1 MSSNPLRYLW
11 TPFRGWFVIF
21 SYSGEKSDAWFR
33 RALSYVVRS
42 DRVLLSCLPLF
53 MDEIDQRDGLVVA
66 LYAKV
71 GIGPTRF
78 DVSISRSHS
87 SEPSV
92 NGFDALSGVL
102 SSVARVFDFEAYDY
116 EDCKEYRADFERL
129 LFGPCA
135 VSLDTGRRY
144 FTFHKNLQY
153 DAANRSRTEF
163 VSPSSQ

>member
-1 MSSNPLRYLW
+1 MATDPLRYLW
-11 TPFRGWFVIF
+11 TPFRGWFVFF

-53 MDEIDQRDGLVVA
+53 TDDIDKRDGLVVA
-66 LYAKV
+66 LYGKV

-92 NGFDALSGVL
+92 NAFNALSGVL
-102 SSVARVFDFEAYDY
+102 SSAARVFDYEAYDY
-116 EDCKEYRADFERL
+116 EDCQEYRADFERL

-135 VSLDTGRRY
+135 VSPDTGRRF
-144 FTFHKNLQY
+144 FTFHKNQQY
-153 DAANRSRTEF
+153 YAAIRSRSEF
-163 VSPSSQ
+163 VSPSS

>member
-1 MSSNPLRYLW
+1 MSTNPLRYLW

-53 MDEIDQRDGLVVA
+53 TDDIDHRDGLVVA
-66 LYAKV
+66 LYGKV

-92 NGFDALSGVL
+92 DALGALSGVL
-102 SSVARVFDFEAYDY
+102 SATARVFDYEFFDYD
-116 EDCKEYRADFERL
+116 ESVEYRRDFQGL

-135 VSLDTGRRY
+135 VSPDSGRRY
-144 FTFHKNLQY
+144 FSFLKNELY
-153 DAANRSRTEF
+153 DPVLRSSPEF
-163 VSPSSQ
+163 VPSSLE